1 MPNLEVP
8 LDIVELIMEELA
20 KEEDIETLKTCSLAC
35 RHFRPICQRRI
46 FAAISL
52 DFSKRH
58 FRKNP
63 LAPRFRRLVD
73 RNPSIVGYVR
83 SLDYVDLFDSKR
95 GAPVLRRFRHIKSFT
110 FGFNDYDPLFPPQQ
124 DWEKMTISLRTSLH
138 FFIQANNIVELC
150 LFNIQ
155 NLPMS
160 FLLHFPALLLLDMFQ
175 VAVAHAPFPITF
187 PGKRVVP
194 KISSLIVRTGSLST
208 VWELLGEGGMES
220 GSILDLTNL
229 SELSVSSED
238 SNAMEIVRHIL
249 KTTENI
255 KTVSLSGEY
264 PALNC
269 LGNITSVLTSGSLRT
284 LKTIQLSPLLET
296 ANEDPYLDLTK
307 ELEVIAGKNVL
318 EQIILD
324 INIETDSTCSTDPTK
339 WAYLDNVLSSKD
351 GFPFLHRV
359 EVKITFWCYCEGDHE
374 EFLRKMWDIGRNKFP
389 WLASAKQIEFKF
401 DVIVG
406 PVI

>member
-1 MPNLEVP
+1 V
-8 LDIVELIMEELA
+8 
-20 KEEDIETLKTCSLAC
+20 
-35 RHFRPICQRRI
+35 
-46 FAAISL
+46 
-52 DFSKRH
+52 
-58 FRKNP
+58 
-63 LAPRFRRLVD
+63 
-73 RNPSIVGYVR
+73 
-83 SLDYVDLFDSKR
+83 
-95 GAPVLRRFRHIKSFT
+95 
-110 FGFNDYDPLFPPQQ
+110 
-124 DWEKMTISLRTSLH
+124 TISLRTSLY
-138 FFIQANNIVELC
+138 FFIKANNIVELC

-160 FLLHFPALLLLDMFQ
+160 FLLHFPALSLLDIYQ
-175 VAVAHAPFPITF
+175 VSVAHAPFPITF

-194 KISSLIVRTGSLST
+194 RISSLIIRSGSLST
-208 VWELLGEGGMES
+208 IWELLGEGRVES
-220 GSILDLTNL
+220 GSILDLTEL

-238 SNAMEIVRHIL
+238 SNAMEVVRHIL

-255 KTVSLSGEY
+255 KTVTLSGEY

-307 ELEVIAGKNVL
+307 ELEAIAGKNVL

-324 INIETDSTCSTDPTK
+324 INIETDRTCSTDPTK
-339 WAYLDNVLSSKD
+339 WAYLDRVLSSTN

-359 EVKITFWCYCEGDHE
+359 EVEITFWCYCDGDHE
-374 EFLRKMWDIGRNKFP
+374 EFLGKMWDIGRNKFP
-389 WLASAKQIEFKF
+389 WLVSAKQIEFKF
-401 DVIVG
+401 DVVVG